1 MEKVD
6 KTQLM
11 FEGGYEYLNKNVTY
25 SQEEFVVFRSEDG
38 KSVIYRSEQLTRV
51 GTGEFLKI
59 NTDYVV
65 NGKYNPTEVTVVK
78 SLGMDIATERYK
90 INYEKNLMNYT
101 FITENSADEEV
112 YSESE
117 KEINLPNKFHLVT
130 PSFTSSMVFT
140 HANKFST
147 IGRNPFI
154 MVRTNSDWEFS
165 EEVSDTAIY
174 LEFLTHEKT
183 ELKINDQ
190 DLSCTKVNVYQH
202 DSSAGIPEKPSL
214 FYMSRHV
221 GIPYKLETQ
230 DELVIQIKNLKKHEN
245 FYSKMY

>member
-1 MEKVD
+1 MEKVE
-6 KTQLM
+6 KTQKM
-11 FEGGYEYLNKNVTY
+11 FEGSYEYLNKNVTY
-25 SQEEFVVFRSEDG
+25 SQEDFVVFRSEDG

-65 NGKYNPTEVTVVK
+65 NGKYNPTKVTVVK
-78 SLGMDIATERYK
+78 SLGMDIATERYI
-90 INYEKNLMNYT
+90 INYEKNLMNYL
-101 FITENSADEEV
+101 FVSENSADEDA
-112 YSESE
+112 YSE
-117 KEINLPNKFHLVT
+117 KEIEVNLPNKFHLVT

-154 MVRTNSDWEFS
+154 MVRTHSDWEFS
-165 EEVSDTAIY
+165 EETTNTPIY
-174 LEFLTHEKT
+174 LELLTHEKT

-190 DLSCTKVNVYQH
+190 DLSCTKVHVYQH

-214 FYMSRHV
+214 FYISRHV
-221 GIPYKLETQ
+221 GIPYKLETH

-245 FYSKMY
+245 FYSNMY